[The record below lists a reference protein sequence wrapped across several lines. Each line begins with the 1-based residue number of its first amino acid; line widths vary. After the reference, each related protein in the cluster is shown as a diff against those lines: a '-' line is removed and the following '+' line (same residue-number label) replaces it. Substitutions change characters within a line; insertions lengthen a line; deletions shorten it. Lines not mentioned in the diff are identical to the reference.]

1 MSTAKN
7 KARVISLKLTKSNN
21 VILYADP
28 TTSKTASYMSNFF
41 VTDFRMPDAFLTNRW
56 PRFSFVVTF
65 DGVKVYLLTQCFKSK
80 SQIERTLHMTLV
92 VFPDFKIF

>member
-21 VILYADP
+21 FILYADP

-41 VTDFRMPDAFLTNRW
+41 VTDFRMPDAFLTNR
-56 PRFSFVVTF
+56 
-65 DGVKVYLLTQCFKSK
+65 
-80 SQIERTLHMTLV
+80 
-92 VFPDFKIF
+92 